1 MKKEIEMQLTTILNI
16 FKEYARA
23 EYVGV
28 YIESLESGTLSI
40 PEMIFALNK
49 LIEYCE
55 QNDGW
60 DSELQEINKLIE
72 KIRLEVQREDAKL
85 KEEAPANRFWTA
97 FREWMYTELPAA
109 DLLCA
114 QYIEYDNWN
123 GGTYYLNL
131 DFDSLCR
138 MHFGTPYSNQYED
151 KDHCAFIDIK
161 ALIELFYREL
171 IQVQKRYKFTV
182 EVNKMLSRFSMPY
195 ELKGGK
201 LIRKGYKT
209 SQKNVPIINFQ
220 MLESKIQ
227 WSEERIL
234 GSNWLDKHTA
244 LNYITDALQYL
255 LSLINGLSNQEL
267 TGKSLKQ
274 KSALIATDNENSKM
288 YSVLIRE
295 VNEIQQIVNEFFD
308 IRHNEYL
315 SVSTKKEREPLKD
328 SMFIE
333 YLYNRIYGLLYFLK
347 GKYLIFL
354 QSGSHQQAVAHDDST
369 PDNESFWDANLP
381 F

>member
-60 DSELQEINKLIE
+60 DNELQEINKLIE

-123 GGTYYLNL
+123 GGTYY
-131 DFDSLCR
+131 
-138 MHFGTPYSNQYED
+138 
-151 KDHCAFIDIK
+151 
-161 ALIELFYREL
+161 
-171 IQVQKRYKFTV
+171 
-182 EVNKMLSRFSMPY
+182 
-195 ELKGGK
+195 
-201 LIRKGYKT
+201 
-209 SQKNVPIINFQ
+209 
-220 MLESKIQ
+220 
-227 WSEERIL
+227 
-234 GSNWLDKHTA
+234 
-244 LNYITDALQYL
+244 
-255 LSLINGLSNQEL
+255 
-267 TGKSLKQ
+267 
-274 KSALIATDNENSKM
+274 
-288 YSVLIRE
+288 
-295 VNEIQQIVNEFFD
+295 
-308 IRHNEYL
+308 
-315 SVSTKKEREPLKD
+315 
-328 SMFIE
+328 
-333 YLYNRIYGLLYFLK
+333 
-347 GKYLIFL
+347 
-354 QSGSHQQAVAHDDST
+354 
-369 PDNESFWDANLP
+369 
-381 F
+381 

>member
-16 FKEYARA
+16 FNEHAHA

-40 PEMIFALNK
+40 PEMIFALKK

-55 QNDGW
+55 QNAGW
-60 DSELQEINKLIE
+60 GSEQKEIIELIE
-72 KIRLEVQREDAKL
+72 KIRFEVQREDAKL
-85 KEEAPANRFWTA
+85 KEEAPVNRFWTA
-97 FREWMYTELPAA
+97 FREWMFAELTSA
-109 DLLCA
+109 DLLCT

-138 MHFGTPYSNQYED
+138 MYFGVPYSNQYED
-151 KDHCAFIDIK
+151 KDHCAFVDIK
-161 ALIELFYREL
+161 SLIELFYREL
-171 IQVQKRYKFTV
+171 IQAQKRYRFTV
-182 EVNKMLSRFSMPY
+182 EVNRMLSRFSMPY
-195 ELKGGK
+195 ELKSGK
-201 LIRKGYKT
+201 LIKKGYKT

-267 TGKSLKQ
+267 TGKSIKQ

-315 SVSTKKEREPLKD
+315 SASTKKEREPLKD

-333 YLYNRIYGLLYFLK
+333 YLYNRIYGLLFFLK
-347 GKYLIFL
+347 GKYLIFKT
-354 QSGSHQQAVAHDDST
+354 GNRQQAVAQNGST
-369 PDNESFWDANLP
+369 PDNESFLDANLP